1 MSVLIEGT
9 TGAKISNPFVVQR
22 GETVGVS
29 AYGLGVGETAVI
41 QRLGGNGEFVS
52 IIDSS
57 GTLTDTE
64 YQTKITASGTYRV
77 SKTVTVAKAGVDI
90 D

>member
-9 TGAKISNPFVVQR
+9 NLAKVSNPFVVER
-22 GETVGVS
+22 GQTVGVS
-29 AYGLGVGETAVI
+29 AWGLGVGETAII
-41 QRLGGNGEFVS
+41 QRLNGNHTWAN

-57 GTLTDTE
+57 GTLTDTV
-64 YQTKITASGTYRV
+64 YQSRITASGTYRV
-77 SKTVTVAKAGVDI
+77 SKTATASLSGVDI